1 MTRADAIRHLIDYSL
16 QAPLNNADRLTL
28 YDAISAL
35 GDVDE
40 LGDLI
45 GVARRLAELS
55 RDTDIADRYLRD
67 LAAQP

>member
-1 MTRADAIRHLIDYSL
+1 MLRSKAIQILIDFALRADLA
-16 QAPLNNADRLTL
+16 NEDRLSL